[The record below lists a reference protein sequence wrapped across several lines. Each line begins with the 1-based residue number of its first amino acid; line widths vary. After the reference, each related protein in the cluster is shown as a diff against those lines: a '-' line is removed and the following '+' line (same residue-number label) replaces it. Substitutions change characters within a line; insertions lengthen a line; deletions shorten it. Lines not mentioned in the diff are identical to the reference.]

1 MRISTG
7 RKKKRFF
14 HGNRHLKPE
23 EVQKQKGKKR
33 DRPKQQQQG
42 DEQDKACASAKK
54 LKLDEKQETDLID
67 DSSHLIIL
75 NSALFEQII
84 MRIGSCPHCKANIAF
99 ENKLENK
106 KGFGYTF
113 AFRCIDSDQEDN
125 CFFSPFADNVRR
137 SPGHQ
142 PDDVD
147 LRMAFAFCEI
157 GKGYPAMST
166 FATLMNMPPPLTKAN
181 LKR

>member
-1 MRISTG
+1 
-7 RKKKRFF
+7 
-14 HGNRHLKPE
+14 
-23 EVQKQKGKKR
+23 
-33 DRPKQQQQG
+33 
-42 DEQDKACASAKK
+42 
-54 LKLDEKQETDLID
+54 
-67 DSSHLIIL
+67 
-75 NSALFEQII
+75 